1 MGSVTTAMCTQVAE
15 AHAQFEAETERTP
28 MQQDEGDGAAG
39 WLFEQRSEVTAE
51 SMEDIIDDENQSV
64 ICLWRMLER
73 SKTLAG

>member
-1 MGSVTTAMCTQVAE
+1 MCTQVAE

-28 MQQDEGDGAAG
+28 MQEGDEGAAG

-51 SMEDIIDDENQSV
+51 SMGDIVDDENQSV

>member
-1 MGSVTTAMCTQVAE
+1 M
-15 AHAQFEAETERTP
+15 H
-28 MQQDEGDGAAG
+28 EGDEGAAG

-51 SMEDIIDDENQSV
+51 SMGDIVDDENQSV